1 MFGSVSF
8 PVPLLTYPTFLHNT
22 MALPFI
28 RSKIVCTI
36 GPASS
41 DPKTLDAMIEAGM
54 DVARIN
60 MSHGLLEEHRAVI
73 EYIMDHGECG
83 VLVDLPGPK
92 IRLGQFEAP
101 VDLVEG
107 QEVHFTTKEVIG
119 NTEEFPVNY
128 TKLPSEVREGGHLFI
143 NDCIVD
149 FEVIKIDTDKKGFI
163 AKVVS
168 GGVAS
173 SRKGVN
179 APGAKLTLSPPTKK
193 DIEGIKFGVEM
204 ECDWFAASFVRSKD
218 DVDAVSDAILRA
230 GGTQPL
236 ISKIEHG
243 DAVHNISEIIEASD
257 GIMVA
262 RGDLGIEIPP
272 WDVPLLQKK
281 IIEACNTKGKPVI
294 VATQMLESMIE
305 NPRPTRAEASD
316 VANALLDG
324 ADAVMLSGETAVG
337 KYPVET
343 VRTMN
348 NIGAV
353 VQEQIHAKEH
363 QEMRGLPLTE
373 IIGDLATRA
382 VDAVGPAA
390 ILVVTRSGMSALMVS
405 KHRPRATILTV
416 AKDPKISRRMNMY
429 WGVKPIAVPWTDD
442 RDELIIRAVN
452 EGLKREYFY
461 REDVIQV
468 VSGSTLIAPGLTTTL
483 EILKVEDILYRA
495 GRRD

>member
-1 MFGSVSF
+1 
-8 PVPLLTYPTFLHNT
+8 

-28 RSKIVCTI
+28 RSKIICTI

-41 DPKTLDAMIEAGM
+41 DPKTMDAMIEAGM

-60 MSHGLLEEHRAVI
+60 MSHGSQEEHRAVI
-73 EYIMDHGECG
+73 EHIMDHGECG

-92 IRLGQFEAP
+92 IRLGQLETP
-101 VDLVEG
+101 VELVEG
-107 QEVHFTTKEVIG
+107 QDVHFTTDDIIG
-119 NTEEFPVNY
+119 DAAEFPVNY
-128 TKLPSEVREGGHLFI
+128 AKLPSEIQEGGHLFI
-143 NDCIVD
+143 NDGIID
-149 FEVIKIDTDKKGFI
+149 FEVMKIDDDRKGFTVR
-163 AKVVS
+163 VVS

-179 APGAKLTLSPPTKK
+179 APGAKLSLSPPTDK

-204 ECDWFAASFVRSKD
+204 ECDWFAASFVRSKK
-218 DVDAVSDAILRA
+218 DVDAVSAAINRE

-243 DAVHNISEIIEASD
+243 DAVHNIKEIIEASD

-281 IIEACNTKGKPVI
+281 IIEACNNKGKPVI
-294 VATQMLESMIE
+294 VATQMLESMIK

-343 VRTMN
+343 VMTMN

-353 VQEQIHAKEH
+353 VQEQIHKKGHE
-363 QEMRGLPLTE
+363 EMKGLPLTD

-382 VDAVGPAA
+382 VDAVSPAA

-429 WGVKPIAVPWTDD
+429 WGVKPMAVPWTDD

-461 REDVIQV
+461 RNDVIQV

-495 GRRD
+495 CHQD

>member
-1 MFGSVSF
+1 
-8 PVPLLTYPTFLHNT
+8 

-36 GPASS
+36 GPASN
-41 DPKTLDAMIEAGM
+41 DPKILDAMIDAGM

-60 MSHGLLEEHRAVI
+60 TSHGSEEEHRRVFAHLRQYEGCSI
-73 EYIMDHGECG
+73 
-83 VLVDLPGPK
+83 LFDLPGPK
-92 IRLGQFEAP
+92 IRLGQFDTP

-107 QEVHFTTKEVIG
+107 QEIHFTTEDVKG
-119 NTEEFPVNY
+119 TPEELPVNY
-128 TKLPSEVREGGHLFI
+128 EKLPEEVQVGGHLFI
-143 NDCIVD
+143 NDGVIDVEVTCID
-149 FEVIKIDTDKKGFI
+149 EDMLGFD
-163 AKVVS
+163 AMVVS

-179 APGAKLTLSPPTKK
+179 APGAYLTLCPPTKK
-193 DIEGIKFGVEM
+193 DLAGIKLGVELG
-204 ECDWFAASFVRSKD
+204 CDWFAASFVRSKD
-218 DVDAVSDAILRA
+218 DVDAVREAIRMA
-230 GGTQPL
+230 GGDQPI

-243 DAVHNISEIIEASD
+243 DGVQNIAEIIEASD

-281 IIEACNTKGKPVI
+281 IIEACNIKGKPVI

-337 KYPVET
+337 KYPVES

-348 NIGAV
+348 SIGAV
-353 VQEQIHAKEH
+353 VQEQIHQKDH
-363 QEMRGLPLTE
+363 PEMKGLP
-373 IIGDLATRA
+373 IKDIVGDLATRA
-382 VDAVGPAA
+382 VEAVEPAA
-390 ILVVTRSGMSALMVS
+390 ILVITRSGKSALMVS
-405 KHRPRATILTV
+405 KHRPRGLIITV

-429 WGVKPIAVPWTDD
+429 WGVKPIHVPWTDD
-442 RDELIIRAVN
+442 RDELVVRVME
-452 EGLKREYFY
+452 EGLRRQLFY
-461 REDVIQV
+461 MSDIIQI

-483 EILKVEDILYRA
+483 EILKVEDIMYMA

>member
-1 MFGSVSF
+1 M
-8 PVPLLTYPTFLHNT
+8 
-22 MALPFI
+22 
-28 RSKIVCTI
+28 
-36 GPASS
+36 
-41 DPKTLDAMIEAGM
+41 DAMIEAGM

-60 MSHGLLEEHRAVI
+60 MSHGSQDEHRAVI
-73 EYIMDHGECG
+73 EHIMDHGECG

-92 IRLGQFEAP
+92 IRLGQLEAP
-101 VDLVEG
+101 VELVEG
-107 QEVHFTTKEVIG
+107 QEVHFTTDDIIG
-119 NTEEFPVNY
+119 NSSEFPVNY
-128 TKLPSEVREGGHLFI
+128 AKLPSEVQEGGHLFI
-143 NDCIVD
+143 NDGIID
-149 FEVIKIDTDKKGFI
+149 FEVMKIDADRKGFTVRVI
-163 AKVVS
+163 S

-179 APGAKLTLSPPTKK
+179 APGAKLSLSPPTEK

-218 DVDAVSDAILRA
+218 DVDAVSTAINRE

-236 ISKIEHG
+236 ISKVEHA
-243 DAVHNISEIIEASD
+243 DAVHNIKEIIEASD

-281 IIEACNTKGKPVI
+281 IIEACNNKGKPVI

-337 KYPVET
+337 RYPVET

-353 VQEQIHAKEH
+353 VQEQIHKKDH
-363 QEMRGLPLTE
+363 QEMKGLPLTD

-382 VDAVGPAA
+382 VDAVSPAA

-429 WGVKPIAVPWTDD
+429 WGVKPMAVPWTDD

-461 REDVIQV
+461 RTDVIQV

-483 EILKVEDILYRA
+483 EILKVEDILHRA
-495 GRRD
+495 GRQD

>member
-1 MFGSVSF
+1 
-8 PVPLLTYPTFLHNT
+8 

-28 RSKIVCTI
+28 RSKIICTI

-60 MSHGLLEEHRAVI
+60 MSHGSQDEHRAVI
-73 EYIMDHGECG
+73 KHIMDHGECG

-92 IRLGQFEAP
+92 IRLGQLEAP
-101 VDLVEG
+101 VELVEG
-107 QEVHFTTKEVIG
+107 QEVHFTTDDIIG
-119 NTEEFPVNY
+119 DAEEFPVNY
-128 TKLPSEVREGGHLFI
+128 AKLPSEIQEGGHLFI
-143 NDCIVD
+143 NDGIID
-149 FEVIKIDTDKKGFI
+149 FEVMKIDADRKGFTVRVI
-163 AKVVS
+163 S

-179 APGAKLTLSPPTKK
+179 APGAKLSLSPPTEK
-193 DIEGIKFGVEM
+193 DIEGIKFGVDV
-204 ECDWFAASFVRSKD
+204 ECDWFAASFVRSKK
-218 DVDAVSDAILRA
+218 DVDAVSAAINRE

-243 DAVHNISEIIEASD
+243 DAVHNIKEIIEASD

-281 IIEACNTKGKPVI
+281 IIEACNHKGKPVI
-294 VATQMLESMIE
+294 VATQMLESMTE

-337 KYPVET
+337 RYPVET
-343 VRTMN
+343 VMTMN

-353 VQEQIHAKEH
+353 VQEQIHKKEH
-363 QEMRGLPLTE
+363 EEMRGMPLTD

-429 WGVKPIAVPWTDD
+429 WGVKPIAVPWSDD

-461 REDVIQV
+461 RNDVIQV

-483 EILKVEDILYRA
+483 EILKVEDILSRA
-495 GRRD
+495 GLRD

>member
-1 MFGSVSF
+1 
-8 PVPLLTYPTFLHNT
+8 

-28 RSKIVCTI
+28 RSKIICTI

-41 DPKTLDAMIEAGM
+41 DPKTLDAMVKAGM

-60 MSHGLLEEHRAVI
+60 TSHGTHEDHRKVFNHLR
-73 EYIMDHGECG
+73 EYEQCSI
-83 VLVDLPGPK
+83 LFDLPGPK
-92 IRLGQFEAP
+92 IRLGHFEAP
-101 VDLVEG
+101 IQLVEG
-107 QEVHFTTKEVIG
+107 QLIHFTTEDIIG
-119 NTEEFPVNY
+119 NAEEFPVNY
-128 TKLPSEVREGGHLFI
+128 EKLPEEVQVGGHLFI
-143 NDCIVD
+143 NDGIIDVEVTDVD
-149 FEVIKIDTDKKGFI
+149 KDLKGFNV
-163 AKVVS
+163 KVVS
-168 GGVAS
+168 GGTVS

-179 APGAKLTLSPPTKK
+179 APGANLSLCPPTPK
-193 DIEGIKFGVEM
+193 DLEGIKLGVELG
-204 ECDWFAASFVRSKD
+204 CDWFAASFVRSKN
-218 DVDAVSDAILRA
+218 DVDAVRAAIMRA
-230 GGTQPL
+230 GGDQPI
-236 ISKIEHG
+236 ISKIEHEDG
-243 DAVHNISEIIEASD
+243 VQNIAEIIEASD

-281 IIEACNTKGKPVI
+281 IIEACNITGKPVI

-337 KYPVET
+337 KYPLDA

-348 NIGAV
+348 SIGAV
-353 VQEQIHAKEH
+353 VQERIHKNEH
-363 QEMRGLPLTE
+363 IEMKGLPIKD

-382 VDAVGPAA
+382 VDAVMPAA
-390 ILVVTRSGMSALMVS
+390 ILVITRSGKSALMVS
-405 KHRPRATILTV
+405 KHRPRVMIITV

-429 WGVKPIAVPWTDD
+429 WGVKPINVLWTDD
-442 RDELIIRAVN
+442 RDELIVRVMK
-452 EGLKREYFY
+452 EGLKRQLFY
-461 REDVIQV
+461 MSDIIQI

-483 EILKVEDILYRA
+483 EILKVEDIMYMA

>member
-1 MFGSVSF
+1 
-8 PVPLLTYPTFLHNT
+8 

-28 RSKIVCTI
+28 RSKIICTI

-60 MSHGLLEEHRAVI
+60 MSHGTQDEHRAVI

-92 IRLGQFEAP
+92 IRLGQLETP
-101 VDLVEG
+101 VELVEG
-107 QEVHFTTKEVIG
+107 QEIHFTTDDIIG
-119 NTEEFPVNY
+119 NAEEFPVNY
-128 TKLPSEVREGGHLFI
+128 AKLPSEVQEGGHLFI
-143 NDCIVD
+143 NDGIID
-149 FEVIKIDTDKKGFI
+149 FEVMKIDADRKGFTVR
-163 AKVVS
+163 VVS

-179 APGAKLTLSPPTKK
+179 APGAKLSLRPPTDK
-193 DIEGIKFGVEM
+193 DIEGIKFGVDM
-204 ECDWFAASFVRSKD
+204 ECDWFAASFVRSKK
-218 DVDAVSDAILRA
+218 DVDAVSAAINRE

-243 DAVHNISEIIEASD
+243 DAVHNIKEIIEASD

-281 IIEACNTKGKPVI
+281 IIEACNNKGKPVI
-294 VATQMLESMIE
+294 VATQMLESMTK

-353 VQEQIHAKEH
+353 VQEQIHKKGHKE
-363 QEMRGLPLTE
+363 MKGLPLAD

-429 WGVKPIAVPWTDD
+429 WGVKPMAVPWTDD

-461 REDVIQV
+461 RTDVIQV

-495 GRRD
+495 CHQD

>member
-1 MFGSVSF
+1 MGPS
-8 PVPLLTYPTFLHNT
+8 PVPLLTYNTFLDNT

-36 GPASS
+36 GPASNA
-41 DPKTLDAMIEAGM
+41 PKTLDAMIEAGM

-60 MSHGLLEEHRAVI
+60 MSHGSKEEHRAVI
-73 EYIMDHGECG
+73 EHIMDQGECG

-92 IRLGQFEAP
+92 IRLGQLEAP

-107 QEVHFTTKEVIG
+107 QEVHFTTEDIIG
-119 NTEEFPVNY
+119 NAVEFPVNY
-128 TKLPSEVREGGHLFI
+128 AKLPSEVREGGHLFI
-143 NDCIVD
+143 NDGIID
-149 FEVIKIDTDKKGFI
+149 FEVIKIDADKKGFI
-163 AKVVS
+163 VRVVS

-179 APGAKLTLSPPTKK
+179 APGAKLTLRPPTKK
-193 DIEGIKFGVEM
+193 DIEGITFGVEM

-218 DVDAVSDAILRA
+218 DVDAVSAAICRE

-236 ISKIEHG
+236 VSKIEHG
-243 DAVHNISEIIEASD
+243 DAVHNINEIIEASD

-281 IIEACNTKGKPVI
+281 IIEACNNEGKPVI

-343 VRTMN
+343 VKTMN

-353 VQEQIHAKEH
+353 VQEQIPKKEH
-363 QEMRGLPLTE
+363 REMQGLPLTD

-461 REDVIQV
+461 RDDVIQV

-483 EILKVEDILYRA
+483 EILKVEDILFKA
-495 GRRD
+495 GHRD

>member
-1 MFGSVSF
+1 
-8 PVPLLTYPTFLHNT
+8 
-22 MALPFI
+22 MAFPFI

-41 DPKTLDAMIEAGM
+41 DPTTLDAMIEAGM

-60 MSHGLLEEHRAVI
+60 MSHGSKAEHRAVI
-73 EYIMDHGECG
+73 EHIMDHGECG

-92 IRLGQFEAP
+92 IRLGQLEAP

-107 QEVHFTTKEVIG
+107 QEVHFTTEEIIG
-119 NTEEFPVNY
+119 NAQEFPVNY
-128 TKLPSEVREGGHLFI
+128 AKLPSEVREGGHLFI
-143 NDCIVD
+143 NDGIID
-149 FEVIKIDTDKKGFI
+149 FEVIKIDADKKGFI
-163 AKVVS
+163 VRVVS

-193 DIEGIKFGVEM
+193 DIDGIKFGVEM

-218 DVDAVSDAILRA
+218 DVDTVSAAIVRE

-236 ISKIEHG
+236 VSKIEHG
-243 DAVHNISEIIEASD
+243 DAVHNISEIINASD

-281 IIEACNTKGKPVI
+281 IIKACNTKGKPVI

-363 QEMRGLPLTE
+363 KEMRGLPLTE

-442 RDELIIRAVN
+442 RDELIIRAVQ

-461 REDVIQV
+461 RNDVIQV

-483 EILKVEDILYRA
+483 EILKVEDILFRA

>member
-1 MFGSVSF
+1 MFGCVSF

-60 MSHGLLEEHRAVI
+60 MSHGSMEEHRAVI
-73 EYIMDHGECG
+73 EYITDHGGCG

-92 IRLGQFEAP
+92 IRLGRFDAP

-107 QEVHFTTKEVIG
+107 QEVHFTTEEIIG
-119 NTEEFPVNY
+119 DSEEFPVNY
-128 TKLPSEVREGGHLFI
+128 VKLPSEVREGGHLFI
-143 NDCIVD
+143 NDGIVD
-149 FEVIKIDTDKKGFI
+149 FEVIKIDADKKGLI
-163 AKVVS
+163 ARVVS
-168 GGVAS
+168 GGVVS

-179 APGAKLTLSPPTKK
+179 APGAKLSLSPPTKK
-193 DIEGIKFGVEM
+193 DVEGIKFGVEM
-204 ECDWFAASFVRSKD
+204 ECDWFAASFVRSKK
-218 DVDAVSDAILRA
+218 DVDAVNAAIWKE

-243 DAVHNISEIIEASD
+243 DAVHNISEIIEVSD

-281 IIEACNTKGKPVI
+281 IIEACNNKGKPVI
-294 VATQMLESMIE
+294 VATQMLESMID

-405 KHRPRATILTV
+405 KHRPRSTILTV

>member
-1 MFGSVSF
+1 
-8 PVPLLTYPTFLHNT
+8 

-41 DPKTLDAMIEAGM
+41 DQKTLNAMIEAGM

-128 TKLPSEVREGGHLFI
+128 AKLPSEVREGGHLFI
-143 NDCIVD
+143 NDGVVD
-149 FEVIKIDTDKKGFI
+149 FEVIKIDADKNGFI
-163 AKVVS
+163 ARVVS
-168 GGVAS
+168 GGIAS

-193 DIEGIKFGVEM
+193 DLKGIKFGVEM
-204 ECDWFAASFVRSKD
+204 ECDWFAASFIRSKD
-218 DVDAVSDAILRA
+218 DVDAVSAAILRE

-281 IIEACNTKGKPVI
+281 IIEACNNKGKPVI
-294 VATQMLESMIE
+294 VATQMLESMID

-429 WGVKPIAVPWTDD
+429 WGVKPIAVPWTND

-461 REDVIQV
+461 RDDVIQV

>member
-1 MFGSVSF
+1 
-8 PVPLLTYPTFLHNT
+8 

-128 TKLPSEVREGGHLFI
+128 AKLPSEVREGGHLFI
-143 NDCIVD
+143 NDGVVD
-149 FEVIKIDTDKKGFI
+149 FEVIKIDADKNGFI
-163 AKVVS
+163 ARVVS
-168 GGVAS
+168 GGIAS

-193 DIEGIKFGVEM
+193 DLKGIKFGVEM

-218 DVDAVSDAILRA
+218 DVDAVSAAILRE

-281 IIEACNTKGKPVI
+281 IIEACNNKGKPVI

-429 WGVKPIAVPWTDD
+429 WGVKPISVPWTND

-461 REDVIQV
+461 RDDVIQV